1 MTHNDQCP
9 APFTMKSHLPP
20 TGQKPRATMRN
31 QQGKQYKSQAEGNSP
46 DMDCSLLLCQE
57 FEEVLDGTSLSS
69 FEKFPQIVANP
80 QYDCYWCYLRRMMNR
95 LI

>member
-1 MTHNDQCP
+1 
-9 APFTMKSHLPP
+9 
-20 TGQKPRATMRN
+20 MRN

-69 FEKFPQIVANP
+69 FENTLRLQKIHNTIAIGLLGLLRETMCN
-80 QYDCYWCYLRRMMNR
+80 LRRMMNR